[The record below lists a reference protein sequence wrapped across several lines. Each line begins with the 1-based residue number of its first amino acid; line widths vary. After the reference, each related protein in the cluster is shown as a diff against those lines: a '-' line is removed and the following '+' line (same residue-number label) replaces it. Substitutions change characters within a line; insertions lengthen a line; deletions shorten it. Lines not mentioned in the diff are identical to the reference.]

1 MLRGDEKFRGL
12 RLRAAGGVLPGDR
25 DFLAALRRRL
35 AEGGAAD
42 DAEFL
47 PGLDR
52 AGRQQFLRS
61 LTVLS
66 VPARQPEAFGLFV
79 LEALA
84 SGVPV
89 VLARVGAYPELVEAT
104 GGGVLVEPDDASAL
118 AAALRDLLARPD
130 EARALGRRGR
140 ETVLDRFSINRMAS
154 SMLDV
159 YQAAIGRI

>member
-1 MLRGDEKFRGL
+1 
-12 RLRAAGGVLPGDR
+12 V
-25 DFLAALRRRL
+25 AALHRRL

-61 LTVLS
+61 LTALS
-66 VPARQPEAFGLFV
+66 APARQPEAFGLFV
-79 LEALA
+79 LETLA

-89 VLARVGAYPELVEAT
+89 VLSRVGAYVELIEAT
-104 GGGVLVEPDDASAL
+104 GGGVLVEPDNAAAL

-130 EARALGRRGR
+130 EARALGQRGR
-140 ETVLDRFSINRMAS
+140 EAVLDRFSIHRMAS
-154 SMLDV
+154 NMVDA
-159 YQAAIGRI
+159 YQAAIKHT